1 MNEDERFP
9 ALVARE
15 DDEGRFALRLEER
28 RVADLPAGELLIRV
42 DYSSLNFK
50 DALSAEGNRGVT
62 KRYPHTPGID
72 AAGQVV
78 ASSVSAYSPGDEVV
92 VTGFDLGMNTPGGW
106 GRYIRVPAA
115 WALPLPR
122 GLSVREAMGIGTAG
136 LTAALAVTRLLAAT
150 RASGGEAAG
159 AKDAGGAPAHPSA
172 ASAGFGAAPGAG
184 TSQLP
189 FVVSGASGG
198 VGSFAVALLAVT
210 GRTVVAVSG
219 KPDAAAYLREL
230 GAAEVVGRDEVTDR
244 SERLLLSARWSGG
257 VDTVGGPILSTL
269 LRQTA
274 PLGAVAACG
283 NAMEARFD
291 ANVYPFIL
299 RAVSL
304 LGIDAASCPRELRV
318 ALWTRLA
325 GDWREAWKRVRM
337 TDCTLADLPA
347 QVALMRSGHLLGR
360 VVVDLAS

>member
-1 MNEDERFP
+1 MKEDEPFP
-9 ALVARE
+9 ALIARE
-15 DDEGRFALRLEER
+15 DGGGRFELHIEER

-78 ASSVSAYSPGDEVV
+78 ASSVSAFSPGDEVV

-122 GLSVREAMGIGTAG
+122 PLTARETMEIGTAG
-136 LTAALAVTRLLAAT
+136 FTAALAVARLLATARLVAAT
-150 RASGGEAAG
+150 DGAISGGEAA
-159 AKDAGGAPAHPSA
+159 ASAAPAADSDARTPA
-172 ASAGFGAAPGAG
+172 
-184 TSQLP
+184 LP
-189 FVVSGASGG
+189 FLVSGASGG
-198 VGSFAVALLAVT
+198 VGSFAVALLAAV
-210 GRTVVAVSG
+210 GHKVVAVSG

-230 GAAEVVGRDEVTDR
+230 GAAEVVGREEITDR

-274 PLGAVAACG
+274 PFGAVAACG

-304 LGIDAASCPRELRV
+304 LGIDAASCPPAQRV
-318 ALWTRLA
+318 ALWARLA
-325 GDWREAWKRVRM
+325 GDWRPAWKRVR
-337 TDCTLADLPA
+337 TAECALADLPA
-347 QVALMRSGHLLGR
+347 QVALMRAGRLIGR
-360 VVVDLAS
+360 VVVNLAA